1 MHIGQALET
10 VLVNSHNVNVE
21 SLSDV
26 LDPGLI
32 ETGLSIAGV
41 STIRTRR
48 LPMEQMVWAV
58 LGMAL
63 FRNMSIKQLV
73 SQMDIL
79 LPGKVPYVAPSA
91 IVQARQRLGYEA
103 IEHIFNLTAG
113 HWNQQADHPNW
124 CGLTLLGVDGVVFR
138 TEDTPENSAAFA
150 RTRSQTGEACYPQ
163 IRMVCQME
171 LTSHLLTAS
180 RFDSV
185 EANEMILAEDLIPHT
200 SDNSL
205 TLFDKGFYSLGLL
218 YKWQSTGKQRHW
230 LLPLKKH
237 TQYEVIRSLGKQDQL
252 VRLTTTP
259 QSRKKFADLPHT
271 IEARLLTKTI
281 KDKEVKILC
290 SLVDPM
296 RFPAAD
302 IVDLYSTRWEIELG
316 FREIKQSMLQNTY
329 TLRSR
334 KPDMVKQEMW
344 GVLLAYNLIRY
355 QMVLMAASLG
365 KDITPSQL
373 SFKESA
379 SYIILQLA
387 TLPYVSPGRVP
398 KVVMNI
404 TEMASYFLLPGRRER
419 CYPRCLKSSKQKYPV
434 RKKNA
439 GQLN

>member
-1 MHIGQALET
+1 MHISQALET
-10 VLVNSHNVNVE
+10 VLVNSHTVNFE

-73 SQMDIL
+73 TQMDIL

-138 TEDTPENSAAFA
+138 TEDTLENSATFA

-185 EANEMILAEDLIPHT
+185 DTNEMILAEDLIPHT
-200 SDNSL
+200 CDNSL

-218 YKWQSTGKQRHW
+218 YKWQSTGEQRHW

-281 KDKEVKILC
+281 NDKEVKILC

-334 KPDMVKQEMW
+334 KPDMVKQELW

-365 KDITPSQL
+365 KDITPNQL

-379 SYIILQLA
+379 SYIVFQLA
-387 TLPYVSPGRVP
+387 TLPFVAPGRVP

-434 RKKNA
+434 RKKNT